1 MCAAFSA
8 YRSLDTPYICFV
20 VKKQEIIGWYKLRRN
35 SSMQVSMREHAIHSH
50 LSRWLQR
57 NEDSHA
63 ALFML
68 CVSQSAAN
76 PALYTCDHVYMI
88 ASDM

>member
-1 MCAAFSA
+1 
-8 YRSLDTPYICFV
+8 
-20 VKKQEIIGWYKLRRN
+20 
-35 SSMQVSMREHAIHSH
+35 MQVSMREHAIHSH